1 LTTAAGKIYEKVK
14 EKQPA
19 KKSKRS
25 DSSTIVAVTAQPK
38 IQSTQRN
45 LIIQQ
50 KVHLH
55 LIQIKSIHLIILK
68 IGLMVM
74 PNLMFNLMLS
84 LMLMLHIMDMYNM
97 LQYNKF
103 Q

>member
-19 KKSKRS
+19 KKIK
-25 DSSTIVAVTAQPK
+25 DLIVVLVAVTAQLK

-84 LMLMLHIMDMYNM
+84 LMLMLHIMDIYNM